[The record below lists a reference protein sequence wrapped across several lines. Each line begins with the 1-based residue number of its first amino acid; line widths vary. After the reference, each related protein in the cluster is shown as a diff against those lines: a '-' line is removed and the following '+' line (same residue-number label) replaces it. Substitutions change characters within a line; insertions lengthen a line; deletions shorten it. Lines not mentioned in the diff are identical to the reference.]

1 MITPSFALT
10 ATERVLPRLALDF
23 TTASL
28 DPRVTFTRTGNTAT
42 VTNSSGLIAP
52 INANLP
58 RFDFDPITLACKG
71 LLIEEARTNLL
82 LYSEQFDNAYW
93 NKNNATITANATTAP
108 DGALTGDKLVENTAN
123 NYHYIR
129 RAITTSANTSHT
141 YSIYAKASERQI
153 IRIAFYDGAT
163 VFIDATFN
171 LSNGSIFST
180 VAGTASIV
188 NVGNGWY
195 RCICS
200 GTSSASA
207 GGGLVDIYLC
217 DAAGNNSYLGD
228 GSSGLFIWGIQLEV
242 GAFPTS
248 YIPTVAST
256 VLRNADDAVMVGT
269 NFSNWYNATEGT
281 FVASAQIPSTGGT
294 TRRILSVNDT
304 TIGENIQIARTT
316 TQGYFEMRDGGAV
329 VVSTTNGSIAEGVEF
344 IGSFAYK
351 LNDCAVSCNAA
362 VPTTDTTATLPTVT
376 QAQLGVNL
384 TTYMNGW
391 LKKINYYPQR
401 LTNNEVRAF
410 SK

>member
-1 MITPSFALT
+1 
-10 ATERVLPRLALDF
+10 
-23 TTASL
+23 
-28 DPRVTFTRTGNTAT
+28 
-42 VTNSSGLIAP
+42 
-52 INANLP
+52 
-58 RFDFDPITLACKG
+58 
-71 LLIEEARTNLL
+71 
-82 LYSEQFDNAYW
+82 
-93 NKNNATITANATTAP
+93 
-108 DGALTGDKLVENTAN
+108 
-123 NYHYIR
+123 
-129 RAITTSANTSHT
+129 
-141 YSIYAKASERQI
+141 
-153 IRIAFYDGAT
+153 
-163 VFIDATFN
+163 
-171 LSNGSIFST
+171 
-180 VAGTASIV
+180 
-188 NVGNGWY
+188 
-195 RCICS
+195 
-200 GTSSASA
+200 
-207 GGGLVDIYLC
+207 
-217 DAAGNNSYLGD
+217 
-228 GSSGLFIWGIQLEV
+228 
-242 GAFPTS
+242 
-248 YIPTVAST
+248 
-256 VLRNADDAVMVGT
+256 MVGT